1 MDNRNVGTIGRN
13 YSDSK
18 RVRKFRPRQR
28 RQQKTN
34 SLNTKIYLRNN
45 NIRFYFNPKFI
56 TLLLNQV
63 MPLSE

>member
-1 MDNRNVGTIGRN
+1 MENRDVGTIGGD
-13 YSDSK
+13 SDSK

-28 RQQKTN
+28 RPQKTN
-34 SLNTKIYLRNN
+34 SLNTKIYLRNK